1 MGKPNK
7 TGRPSA
13 TFARLP
19 VSLLFMFLFFALLPA
34 AWAGQAGSSAPLL
47 VDHQADA
54 TPLPA
59 RELGMREIYKRP
71 VGPQGLEPT
80 EKLLSLNHER
90 VRLQGY
96 LVQEEEPLAGL
107 FLLTPVPVAL
117 SELADGPADDLPATT
132 LFVHL
137 DGDYARRFLPYR
149 PGLWSV
155 VGRLELGGLDEA
167 NGRRSYVRLLI
178 EGPAAIRDP
187 SGRTPELALAAPAHD
202 QHAH

>member
-7 TGRPSA
+7 TGRPNA

-19 VSLLFMFLFFALLPA
+19 VFLLLMFLFCAALPA
-34 AWAGQAGSSAPLL
+34 AWAGQAVPSATSL
-47 VDHQADA
+47 VDHQTDA
-54 TPLPA
+54 TPQPA
-59 RELGMREIYKRP
+59 RELGLREFYKRP
-71 VGPQGLEPT
+71 VGPQGLEPN

-107 FLLTPVPVAL
+107 FLLAPVPVAL
-117 SELADGPADDLPATT
+117 SELADGPADDLPAAT

-137 DGDYARRFLPYR
+137 AGAYASRFLPYR

-155 VGRLELGGLDEA
+155 VGRLELGGMDEA
-167 NGRRSYVRLLI
+167 NGRRSYVRLVV
-178 EGPAAIRDP
+178 EDPAAIRDP
-187 SGRTPELALAAPAHD
+187 SGRVPDLALAAPVHD
-202 QHAH
+202 QHVH